1 MLIFSSWYTSVKKK
15 YNFAHRSFTYQVSQ
29 LIILITL
36 LQYTWNIME
45 FFMWKNINPCQ
56 IKWMRQIFLH
66 NYWYDPCE
74 YLSQK
79 SPHWF
84 TLFGLDQIMKLFNV
98 FFTNQGQAKRVWD
111 VIFGMDTHM
120 GHMSILEHT
129 YPCHFTLG
137 MWIIKW
143 NL

>member
-56 IKWMRQIFLH
+56 IKWMRQIFLQ

-84 TLFGLDQIMKLFNV
+84 TLFGQDQIMKLFNV
-98 FFTNQGQAKRVWD
+98 FSPIMAKQKE
-111 VIFGMDTHM
+111 
-120 GHMSILEHT
+120 S
-129 YPCHFTLG
+129 G
-137 MWIIKW
+137 MWFLAWILIWDIWVYLNKHIHATLHW
-143 NL
+143 ACEL